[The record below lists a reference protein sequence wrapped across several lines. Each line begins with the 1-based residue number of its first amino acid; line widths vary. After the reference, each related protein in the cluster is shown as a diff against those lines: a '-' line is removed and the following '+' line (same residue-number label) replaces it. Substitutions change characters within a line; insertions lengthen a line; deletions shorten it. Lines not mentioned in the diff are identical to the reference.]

1 LASDSDVEGQL
12 GYQDGEAAEEAGESE
27 MDGSDE
33 EGEEEEEG
41 EEDLDDELI
50 GDSGEESG
58 EAEFEEEEGDEE
70 EGEAAE
76 EDDKESDVEEIA
88 DEDMATNIED
98 KRDEAIKN
106 LLSKEDLGIIQMR
119 IKETIK
125 ILSNFKE
132 LRDDS
137 KDRQTYMD
145 SLKQDVAHCFDYNLE
160 LLDLLF
166 DLFAPSECLQFI
178 EANEN
183 QRPLTIRTNT
193 LKTKR
198 KDLAKTLIQRG
209 VSLDPIAEWSKV
221 GLKIYES
228 QVPIGA
234 TPEYLAGHYILQS
247 PSSFLPVMT
256 LAPQPNERVLDMAAA
271 PGGKTTYIAQLMKN
285 TGTLVANDIKKERL
299 KSLNA
304 NCHRLGV
311 SNLVISLQDGRK
323 LPNMFK
329 KFDRVLL
336 DAPCSGL
343 GVIARDPQIK
353 VQKTYRDVMKLSHLQ
368 KELILA
374 AIDCVDAHSKTGGY
388 IVYSTCSISVE
399 ENEWVVDYALKRR
412 YVKLVETGLEVGEP
426 GLSNFKQ
433 QRFHPSLKMAKRV
446 YPHVHNMDGFFVA
459 KFRKFANGVK
469 SVEAIS
475 NAEEEAKIK
484 AKLKTKKQKENKKK
498 KEQKKNK
505 KAEKAVE
512 PVEKTEKTDKKAKA
526 GKVRKVSK
534 AAKIAKKAAKAGK
547 PLKAAKTDKDAKTEK
562 AE

>member
-1 LASDSDVEGQL
+1 MASDSDVEGQL

-388 IVYSTCSISVE
+388 IV
-399 ENEWVVDYALKRR
+399 
-412 YVKLVETGLEVGEP
+412 
-426 GLSNFKQ
+426 
-433 QRFHPSLKMAKRV
+433 
-446 YPHVHNMDGFFVA
+446 
-459 KFRKFANGVK
+459 
-469 SVEAIS
+469 
-475 NAEEEAKIK
+475 
-484 AKLKTKKQKENKKK
+484 
-498 KEQKKNK
+498 
-505 KAEKAVE
+505 
-512 PVEKTEKTDKKAKA
+512 
-526 GKVRKVSK
+526 
-534 AAKIAKKAAKAGK
+534 
-547 PLKAAKTDKDAKTEK
+547 
-562 AE
+562 